1 MFCPECRAEYQPGY
15 TKCSDCDID
24 LVLELPPLTPPEFL
38 EFDEVLSTNSPSDV
52 AFLKSILDEDNM
64 TYFFQGEHVAPYVYH
79 ALPMRL
85 MIRRDQVLRAME
97 ILKDFNQSLTFGGLL
112 KTDTDKEKE
121 ET

>member
-1 MFCPECRAEYQPGY
+1 MFCPKCRAEYQPGY

-24 LVLELPPLTPPEFL
+24 LVPELPPLTPPEFL

-52 AFLKSILDEDNM
+52 AFLKSILDEDNI

-85 MIRRDQVLRAME
+85 MIRRDQVQRAME